1 MFAKFSGTDD
11 SSWDI
16 GCICCELLESSA
28 DSVGGG
34 TDVTGGST
42 EPTTTWLLLLL
53 VVVVTGPAGCGA
65 AVMVTDTDGV
75 PGICCC
81 AEDSAGDA
89 CRVTVGTAVLEGTG
103 AGGATLV

>member
-34 TDVTGGST
+34 TDVTGGIT
-42 EPTTTWLLLLL
+42 EPTTTWLLLL

-65 AVMVTDTDGV
+65 AVIVTDTDGV

-89 CRVTVGTAVLEGTG
+89 
-103 AGGATLV
+103 

>member
-16 GCICCELLESSA
+16 GCICCESSA
-28 DSVGGG
+28 ISVGGG
-34 TDVTGGST
+34 TDVTTGGGT
-42 EPTTTWLLLLL
+42 EPTTTWVLL
-53 VVVVTGPAGCGA
+53 VVVVTGAAGCGA
-65 AVMVTDTDGV
+65 VVMVTGTDGV

-89 CRVTVGTAVLEGTG
+89 
-103 AGGATLV
+103 

>member
-16 GCICCELLESSA
+16 GCICCESSA
-28 DSVGGG
+28 ISVGGG
-34 TDVTGGST
+34 TDVTTGGGT
-42 EPTTTWLLLLL
+42 EPTTALLL

-65 AVMVTDTDGV
+65 VVTVTDTDGA

-89 CRVTVGTAVLEGTG
+89 
-103 AGGATLV
+103 